1 MLNKNIKLKKFNKL
15 LLSINRLIE
24 SFFSNIH
31 NFIKEFKK
39 KNSKFRKFDNKI
51 FITFG
56 SIFILIL
63 VYFLMPTFY
72 DKNLVKIKL
81 KNQINNKYN
90 LKVNITD
97 EISYALFPTPHFFTD
112 NLNIY
117 HNDKILINS
126 KDTRIY
132 ISAKNLFSF
141 KKLKIKNINFEQN
154 EFNIKRENLPF
165 FINILNSN
173 ISDYKIVFKNSIIF
187 YKDNSDDVIFLID
200 LKNLKFFYDLEK
212 KHQLIANYKIFNL
225 PFKFYLNHNNE
236 TNSFE
241 FDLES
246 KNIRTKI
253 KNFSNYIDKK
263 LNGNLETRILNDIN
277 NFAYVI
283 ENNTFSLK
291 SKDGNFKGNID
302 LKPFYLSSELNFNQF
317 DIKNFLKENSIFINL
332 INSEIFHNPN
342 INADL
347 DININEIKNFK
358 YLENIKIKTIFEEG
372 NIHLK
377 DINTNWNNSVM
388 VRIEDTQLLNDFN
401 KVNLIGSIIFE
412 FNDLNKFYRYYQINK
427 DHRNEIKKIKFDF
440 FLNLD
445 DKLIKISNAQIDNL
459 TNNNVNNFLESLN
472 LEKKNFFNKVIFRG
486 FVKNFFKYYHE
497 G

>member
-1 MLNKNIKLKKFNKL
+1 MLNKNIKIKKFNKL

-31 NFIKEFKK
+31 NLIKEFKK

-56 SIFILIL
+56 SIIILIL

-117 HNDKILINS
+117 HNDNILINS

-132 ISAKNLFSF
+132 ISVKNLFSF

-212 KHQLIANYKIFNL
+212 KKQLIANYKIFNL

-253 KNFSNYIDKK
+253 KNFANYIDKK
-263 LNGNLETRILNDIN
+263 LNGNLETRILNN
-277 NFAYVI
+277 VNYFSYVI

-445 DKLIKISNAQIDNL
+445 DKLIKISNAKIDNL

-486 FVKNFFKYYHE
+486 FVKNFFKYYDE

>member
-1 MLNKNIKLKKFNKL
+1 MKYLMLCFQL
-15 LLSINRLIE
+15 
-24 SFFSNIH
+24 H
-31 NFIKEFKK
+31 
-39 KNSKFRKFDNKI
+39 
-51 FITFG
+51 
-56 SIFILIL
+56 ILW
-63 VYFLMPTFY
+63 
-72 DKNLVKIKL
+72 N
-81 KNQINNKYN
+81 
-90 LKVNITD
+90 
-97 EISYALFPTPHFFTD
+97 

-132 ISAKNLFSF
+132 ISLKNLFSF

-200 LKNLKFFYDLEK
+200 LRNLKFFYDLEK
-212 KHQLIANYKIFNL
+212 KKQLIANYKIFNL

-253 KNFSNYIDKK
+253 KNFANYIDKK
-263 LNGNLETRILNDIN
+263 LNGNLETRILNNIN
-277 NFAYVI
+277 YFSYVI

-388 VRIEDTQLLNDFN
+388 VKIKDTQLLNDFN

-445 DKLIKISNAQIDNL
+445 DKLIKISNAKIDNL